1 MARQT
6 FRFQVA
12 GDVQYARAFE
22 AAAEEVQDLTEPL
35 TEVGEIV
42 LRDVG
47 EQFRSEGAFGHGS
60 RWRPLSTD
68 YERWKEQQVGAE
80 PILVFSGRLRDAM
93 MARSAIHI
101 TPRRM
106 EYDPDDPGYG
116 IDHQQGDPERGLPQR
131 KMVEI
136 PLTERRAVDRVFANW
151 LNSIRREKLA
161 GLAL

>member
-1 MARQT
+1 MPTQV
-6 FRFQVA
+6 FRFSVA

-22 AAAEEVQDLTEPL
+22 AAAEEVQNLTEPL
-35 TEVGEIV
+35 TAVGEIV

-47 EQFRSEGAFGHGS
+47 EQFRSEGTFGHGS
-60 RWRPLSTD
+60 RWQPLNAD
-68 YERWKEQQVGAE
+68 YERWKQQQVGDE
-80 PILVFSGRLRDAM
+80 PILVFSGKLRDAM
-93 MARSAIHI
+93 MAHSAVHI

-106 EYDPDDPGYG
+106 EYDPKDPGYG
-116 IDHQQGDPERGLPQR
+116 IDHQKGDPARGLPQR

-136 PLTERRAVDRVFANW
+136 PLTERRNFDRVFAMW